1 MDFIET
7 LETTQFGHYYIEL
20 QVYEDEDGDYLYN
33 VAIECD
39 IGDIFIASYTLDIFE
54 SYYKEKAE
62 KYYADLIDSIKRS
75 NR

>member
-7 LETTQFGHYYIEL
+7 LETTQFGHFYIEL
-20 QVYEDEDGDYLYN
+20 QVYEDRDGDYLYN
-33 VAIECD
+33 IAIECNT
-39 IGDIFIASYTLDIFE
+39 GNVFMTSYTLDIFE
-54 SYYKEKAE
+54 SYCKEKAE

>member
-7 LETTQFGHYYIEL
+7 LETTQFGHFYIEL

-33 VAIECD
+33 IAIEYD
-39 IGDIFIASYTLDIFE
+39 TDDIFIASYTLDIFE
-54 SYYKEKAE
+54 SYYKEKAQA
-62 KYYADLIDSIKRS
+62 YYDELIDNIKRS

>member
-7 LETTQFGHYYIEL
+7 LETTQFGHFYIEL

-39 IGDIFIASYTLDIFE
+39 TGDIFIASYTLDIFE

-62 KYYADLIDSIKRS
+62 KYYADLIASIKRS